1 MFQFSLESFF
11 FESKDTGVFKDVRN
25 KLFANNEKQIDNHVL
40 MLYMLPSQCYTCQ
53 LCVPTIVEGEG
64 GASSEVGKANHS
76 TSLLLIFTTE
86 KVTKGA
92 ELQFCVHKVPSKVKE
107 QKTIE

>member
-1 MFQFSLESFF
+1 MSVVC
-11 FESKDTGVFKDVRN
+11 TYHCRGVK
-25 KLFANNEKQIDNHVL
+25 
-40 MLYMLPSQCYTCQ
+40 
-53 LCVPTIVEGEG
+53 GGG

-92 ELQFCVHKVPSKVKE
+92 ELQFLCTQGTLQGERVEDHRMIFTRHLHLL
-107 QKTIE
+107 Q

>member
-1 MFQFSLESFF
+1 
-11 FESKDTGVFKDVRN
+11 
-25 KLFANNEKQIDNHVL
+25 
-40 MLYMLPSQCYTCQ
+40 MLYMSVVCTYHCR
-53 LCVPTIVEGEG
+53 GGKGGG

-107 QKTIE
+107 